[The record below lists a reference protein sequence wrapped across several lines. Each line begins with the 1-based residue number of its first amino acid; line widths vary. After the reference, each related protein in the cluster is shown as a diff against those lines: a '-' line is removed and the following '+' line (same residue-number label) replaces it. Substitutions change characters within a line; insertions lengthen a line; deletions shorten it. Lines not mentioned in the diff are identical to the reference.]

1 VTFEKKCF
9 IAPEDIAAVRFT
21 CTGCRTAVV
30 VPIGKVDANIGLLF
44 IGKCRHCPTESNFV
58 PAGAETETL
67 IEFNRLLAG
76 LATALKGRNIE
87 YSLQVECPE

>member
-1 VTFEKKCF
+1 VTFEKTCF
-9 IAPEDIAAVRFT
+9 IAPEDIVAVRFT
-21 CTGCRTAVV
+21 CKECHTAVV
-30 VPIGKVDANIGLLF
+30 MPIGKVDANIGLLF
-44 IGKCRHCPTESNFV
+44 IGKCRHCHAESNFF
-58 PAGAETETL
+58 PAVSETETL